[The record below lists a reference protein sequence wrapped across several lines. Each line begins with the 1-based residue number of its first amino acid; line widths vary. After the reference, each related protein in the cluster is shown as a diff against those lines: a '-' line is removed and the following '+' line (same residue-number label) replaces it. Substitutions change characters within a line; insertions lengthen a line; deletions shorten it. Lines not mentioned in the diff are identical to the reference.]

1 MIFCDFLHCRSCRG
15 GPLQQIWTRSHSG
28 PPQESHT
35 HHPAP
40 NHPRHRA
47 DPGSR
52 VIAPGEKGSVKVI
65 QRAVMRARGAGLMMC
80 SWWRSSAWTTYAP
93 LDYLRAVGP
102 FAFRWATR
110 VPLGHP
116 AGAALLE
123 CEMHISASGD
133 LRRSPRDRRVTR
145 EHVPLAD
152 VLGGYP
158 TCSRVT
164 RRSRGLSDVLAGR
177 RRHDMREA
185 VPPCKTIG
193 WVERGG
199 RTAPDAV
206 RPRRLTLPIPPRLA
220 PSRAPERDSSGP
232 SRTTPR
238 ITPGKRT
245 RTPPNNSTGEED
257 ASEQT
262 VHHNLRAPRLQNHP
276 RIIFR
281 VCYASFAPLRSSTLH
296 CTRRKG
302 VAEGEEA

>member
-1 MIFCDFLHCRSCRG
+1 MTIRPGRVRLADRGAGNPRGACGGAVCPNLLQRPESSRNARRGSLIFCDFLHCRSCRG

-28 PPQESHT
+28 PPQESHP

-40 NHPRHRA
+40 NHPRHLA

-52 VIAPGEKGSVKVI
+52 VIALGEKGSVKVI
-65 QRAVMRARGAGLMMC
+65 QRAVMRARGAGPTMC

-152 VLGGYP
+152 VL
-158 TCSRVT
+158 
-164 RRSRGLSDVLAGR
+164 AG
-177 RRHDMREA
+177 
-185 VPPCKTIG
+185 
-193 WVERGG
+193 
-199 RTAPDAV
+199 
-206 RPRRLTLPIPPRLA
+206 
-220 PSRAPERDSSGP
+220 
-232 SRTTPR
+232 
-238 ITPGKRT
+238 
-245 RTPPNNSTGEED
+245 
-257 ASEQT
+257 
-262 VHHNLRAPRLQNHP
+262 
-276 RIIFR
+276 
-281 VCYASFAPLRSSTLH
+281 
-296 CTRRKG
+296 
-302 VAEGEEA
+302 